1 MAGGAQDRLM
11 QGEGF
16 RVRAKTWNE
25 LLDAKDDHQRGKKR
39 QRIPDP
45 FPAPLSSDQ
54 ILLKNASGGNVAIG
68 SVLQLTTSALDD
80 PPARFAKGHRMM
92 SGTTPD
98 IDVLAPLAVC
108 LVAHPNGKYQ
118 PAQISGVCP
127 ALVNIISTSH
137 RFATLADNST
147 ALVSA
152 AIGPFTI
159 LRLATSTGSQMCLVD
174 LSRGK
179 MDGHGKADEEI
190 VQDATGTISAWAGGT
205 PADLSIDIEAKN
217 WSGVTI
223 DSGARVE
230 IYQDWWH
237 VFARPMECPA

>member
-1 MAGGAQDRLM
+1 MAGQADKLM
-11 QGEGF
+11 AGELF

-25 LLDAKDDHQRGKKR
+25 ILDAKDDHQRGKKGR
-39 QRIPDP
+39 RVQDLE
-45 FPAPLSSDQ
+45 PAPLSSDQ

-108 LVAHPNGKYQ
+108 LVAHPDTKYQ

-159 LRLATSTGSQMCLVD
+159 LRLATGTGSQMCLVD

-179 MDGHGKADEEI
+179 LRGHGKADEAI
-190 VQDATGTISAWAGGT
+190 AQDATGTISAWAGGT
-205 PADLSIDIEAKN
+205 PADLTTEIEAKN
-217 WSGVTI
+217 WSGLTI

-237 VFARPMECPA
+237 VFAQPLECPA